1 MASNYQFRLSNKAE
15 SELNQIVA
23 YFASELSNPQ
33 AASRFLDNLEKAID
47 DICAFPESGTPVN
60 NEFLSSSRIRKKFI
74 GNYILYYF
82 PDASQKT
89 IYGLHIVYGKRNLE
103 EILHHLDF

>member
-1 MASNYQFRLSNKAE
+1 MVSDYQFHFSDKAE
-15 SELNQIVA
+15 SEFNRIAA
-23 YFASELSNPQ
+23 YLVNELSNPQ
-33 AASRFLDNLEKAID
+33 AASRFLDNLEKAIN

-60 NEFLSSSRIRKKFI
+60 NELLSTNRVRKKFI

-82 PDASQKT
+82 PDTSQRT

-103 EILHHLDF
+103 EILHNLY